1 MGMIAVGDWKY
12 IPARSID
19 EWVVGVDLGK
29 SADSTAAAVIHH
41 TVKGTGED
49 VVDHRLKIRR
59 EQTIR
64 RFDLLHLQRLPLGM
78 NYVAQAHAIGELM
91 QREPLKSARA
101 KLVIDQSGVGAGV
114 VDLMEANGLRPIRLQ
129 ITAGSEQTQD
139 GNIYRVAKTILI
151 SKMEAAMH
159 SKELH
164 VASELSEAESLRDEL
179 RDFQRHVT
187 ASGANT
193 WSARSGKHD
202 DIVLAVSYGIWWATS
217 GAGRFWRE
225 ELRI

>member
-1 MGMIAVGDWKY
+1 MGMNGYRLVEVRECDA
-12 IPARSID
+12 
-19 EWVVGVDLGK
+19 WVVGVDLGK
-29 SADSTAAAVIHH
+29 SVDSTAIGIMHH
-41 TVKGTGED
+41 TIKGTGTGKA
-49 VVDHRLKIRR
+49 DHTTKTWR
-59 EQTIR
+59 QDSVQ

-91 QREPLKSARA
+91 QREPLKSAKA

-129 ITAGSEQTQD
+129 ITAGSEQTQE
-139 GNIYRVAKTILI
+139 GNIFRVAKTILI
-151 SKMEAAMH
+151 SKLEAAMH

-164 VASELSEAESLRDEL
+164 VAAALTEAESLRDEL

-202 DIVLAVSYGIWWATS
+202 DIVLAVSYGIWWSTS
-217 GAGRFWRE
+217 GPRTESW
-225 ELRI
+225 ELRV

>member
-1 MGMIAVGDWKY
+1 MVMMVADWTV
-12 IPARSID
+12 IEARPRSA
-19 EWVVGVDLGK
+19 WVVGVDLGK
-29 SADSTAAAVIHH
+29 SVDSTAIAIMHH
-41 TVKGTGED
+41 TIKGTGEWTA
-49 VVDHRLKIRR
+49 DHKTRTRR
-59 EQTIR
+59 EKSVQ

-78 NYVAQAHAIGELM
+78 NYVAQANAINEVM
-91 QREPLKSARA
+91 QREPLKSAKA

-114 VDLMEANGLRPIRLQ
+114 VDLMEANGLRLIRLQ
-129 ITAGSEQTQD
+129 ITAGSEQTHE
-139 GNIYRVAKTILI
+139 GRLYRVAKTILI

-164 VASELSEAESLRDEL
+164 VAAALTEAESLRDEL

-193 WSARSGKHD
+193 WSARAGKHD

-217 GAGRFWRE
+217 GPQISVEPFP
-225 ELRI
+225 LV

>member
-1 MGMIAVGDWKY
+1 MDVNGYRLIEVRERDAWL
-12 IPARSID
+12 
-19 EWVVGVDLGK
+19 VGVDLGK
-29 SADSTAAAVIHH
+29 SVDSTAIAVMHH
-41 TVKGTGED
+41 TIKGTGTGKA
-49 VVDHRLKIRR
+49 DHATKTWR
-59 EQTIR
+59 QDAVQ

-91 QREPLKSARA
+91 QREPLKSAKA

-129 ITAGSEQTQD
+129 ITAGSEQTQE

-151 SKMEAAMH
+151 SKLEAAMH

-164 VASELSEAESLRDEL
+164 VAAALTEAESLRDEL

-193 WSARSGKHD
+193 WSARAGKHD

-217 GAGRFWRE
+217 GPRTDSW
-225 ELRI
+225 ELRV